1 MNKFFITILF
11 LANNI
16 FADVTNDIDL
26 KILKDLGIE
35 SSFIY
40 NKSLQ
45 NTFDEYSSSEN
56 INYYNNLLRK
66 SSLNAQIVRSEIES
80 ENIPD
85 SAFFIPMLESSFVN
99 QTNGKNSPGG
109 LWQFIPGTATNLG
122 LRNDEFIDERLDL
135 HKSTDAASSYLKKY
149 YKKFNKWYLALL
161 AYNCGEGT
169 VAEGVAR
176 ASLDRYLELNPEM
189 SDNESIKNYKRMLS
203 DYRASKKGFSDLYIV
218 LNKFKSSYSFDY
230 LVENNSKNKYISEA
244 SITYLKKIIVFSMIA
259 ERDLF
264 KSIDKKAKYKLV
276 KVKAHKGLQLKSLAS
291 IIDMNY
297 NEFKTI
303 NKHIK
308 KDVLPLDSKLYN
320 IYIPQEKLD
329 MYNQKMI
336 MIKPVDDIKIV
347 DSKVINKKVQDNKKI
362 TKVVDNKK
370 DNKPTDKKVIEEK
383 KNNKVIDKKTVDK
396 KQVENNKQTIYYVKK
411 GDTLE
416 SIAKKYKVNLKK
428 LKDDNNKKSNSLK
441 IGEKIEINR

>member
-1 MNKFFITILF
+1 VNTLF
-11 LANNI
+11 AN
-16 FADVTNDIDL
+16 VTNDIDL
-26 KILKDLGIE
+26 KILKDLDIE

-45 NTFDEYSSSEN
+45 STFDEYSSSEN

-109 LWQFIPGTATNLG
+109 LWQFMPGTATSQG

-161 AYNCGEGT
+161 AYNCGEGN

-176 ASLDRYLELNPEM
+176 ASLDRYLELNPDMNNTETI
-189 SDNESIKNYKRMLS
+189 NNYKRMLS

-230 LVENNSKNKYISEA
+230 LVENNSKNKYISE
-244 SITYLKKIIVFSMIA
+244 SSLTYLKKIIVFSMIA

-264 KSIDKKAKYKLV
+264 KSIDNKARYKLV
-276 KVKAHKGLQLKSLAS
+276 KVKAHKGLQLKSLAN
-291 IIDMNY
+291 IVDMNY
-297 NEFKTI
+297 NEFRTI

-308 KDVLPLDSKLYN
+308 KDVLPIDSKLYN

-329 MYNQKMI
+329 IYNQKMI
-336 MIKPVDDIKIV
+336 MIKPINEVKVV
-347 DSKVINKKVQDNKKI
+347 DSKVINKKVQDNKK
-362 TKVVDNKK
+362 TDKVVDNKK
-370 DNKPTDKKVIEEK
+370 DNKIIDKKIIDNK
-383 KNNKVIDKKTVDK
+383 KTNKVANKTVDK
-396 KQVENNKQTIYYVKK
+396 KQVENKNNKQTIYYIKK

>member
-1 MNKFFITILF
+1 MNKFFIAILF
-11 LANNI
+11 LVSTLFANT
-16 FADVTNDIDL
+16 TNDIDL

-45 NTFDEYSSSEN
+45 STFDEYSSSEN
-56 INYYNNLLRK
+56 ISYYNNLLRK

-189 SDNESIKNYKRMLS
+189 SDNESIKSYKRMLS

-244 SITYLKKIIVFSMIA
+244 SLTYLKKIIVFSMIA

-276 KVKAHKGLQLKSLAS
+276 KVKAHKGLQLKSLAN

-297 NEFKTI
+297 NEFRTI

-308 KDVLPLDSKLYN
+308 KDVLPIDSKVYN

-329 MYNQKMI
+329 VYNQKII
-336 MIKPVDDIKIV
+336 MIKPVNEAKVV
-347 DSKVINKKVQDNKKI
+347 DSKVIKKVQDDKKSI
-362 TKVVDNKK
+362 KTTDNKK
-370 DNKPTDKKVIEEK
+370 DNTSTDKKVIENK
-383 KNNKVIDKKTVDK
+383 KNIKVVDKKMVDK
-396 KQVENNKQTIYYVKK
+396 KQVDNNKQTIYYIKK
-411 GDTLE
+411 GDSLE
-416 SIAKKYKVNLKK
+416 SIAKKYNVSLKK
-428 LKDDNNKKSNSLK
+428 LKSDNNKKSNSLK

>member
-1 MNKFFITILF
+1 MNKFFIAILF
-11 LANNI
+11 LVSTLFANT
-16 FADVTNDIDL
+16 TNDIDL

-45 NTFDEYSSSEN
+45 STFDEYSSSEN
-56 INYYNNLLRK
+56 ISYYNNLLRK

-189 SDNESIKNYKRMLS
+189 SDNESIKNYKKMLS

-244 SITYLKKIIVFSMIA
+244 SLTYLKKIIVFSMIA

-276 KVKAHKGLQLKSLAS
+276 KVKAHKGLQLKSLAN

-297 NEFKTI
+297 NEFRTI

-308 KDVLPLDSKLYN
+308 KDVLPIDSKVYN

-329 MYNQKMI
+329 VYNQKII
-336 MIKPVDDIKIV
+336 MIKPVNEAKVV
-347 DSKVINKKVQDNKKI
+347 DSKVIKKVQDDKKSI
-362 TKVVDNKK
+362 KTTDNKK
-370 DNKPTDKKVIEEK
+370 DNTSTDKKVIENK
-383 KNNKVIDKKTVDK
+383 KNSKVVDKKTVDK
-396 KQVENNKQTIYYVKK
+396 KQVDNNKQTIYYIKK
-411 GDTLE
+411 GDSLE
-416 SIAKKYKVNLKK
+416 SIAKKYNVSLKK
-428 LKDDNNKKSNSLK
+428 LKSDNNKKSNSLK

>member
-1 MNKFFITILF
+1 VNTLF
-11 LANNI
+11 AN
-16 FADVTNDIDL
+16 VTNDIDL
-26 KILKDLGIE
+26 KILKDLDIE

-45 NTFDEYSSSEN
+45 STFDEYSSSEN

-109 LWQFIPGTATNLG
+109 LWQFMPGTATSQG

-161 AYNCGEGT
+161 AYNCGEGN

-176 ASLDRYLELNPEM
+176 SSLDRYLELNPDMNNTETI
-189 SDNESIKNYKRMLS
+189 NNYKRMLS

-230 LVENNSKNKYISEA
+230 LVENNSKNKYISE
-244 SITYLKKIIVFSMIA
+244 SSLTYLKKIIVFSMIA

-264 KSIDKKAKYKLV
+264 KSIDNKARYKLV
-276 KVKAHKGLQLKSLAS
+276 KVKAHKGLQLKSLAN
-291 IIDMNY
+291 IVDMNY
-297 NEFKTI
+297 NEFRTI

-308 KDVLPLDSKLYN
+308 KDVLPIDSKLYN

-329 MYNQKMI
+329 IYNQKMI
-336 MIKPVDDIKIV
+336 MIKPINEVKVV
-347 DSKVINKKVQDNKKI
+347 DSKVINKKVQDNKK
-362 TKVVDNKK
+362 TDKVVDNKK
-370 DNKPTDKKVIEEK
+370 DNKIIDKKIIDNK
-383 KNNKVIDKKTVDK
+383 KTNKVADKKTVDK
-396 KQVENNKQTIYYVKK
+396 KQVENKNNKQTIYYIKK